1 MPVNLRERKYALD
14 IDPKAMDGQEV
25 VVAGWMQEI
34 RDLGKMTFVIL
45 RDKSGTLQVFAMK
58 SKTDEALY
66 QSLSKGL
73 QRESVVAVRGTVKAS
88 EKARNGYEIIPLEL
102 RVLGEAAAPLPLGV
116 VDKVDADLDTRLDNR
131 FMDLRKPEIQAI
143 FRVRSALVKAG
154 IDSFTQQGFL
164 QVHTPRVI
172 GASSEGGTDLF
183 PVKYFE
189 KDAFLA
195 QSPQLYKQMLMATGI
210 DRQFEVATYF
220 RAEKHNSYR
229 HLNEITAFDVE
240 MAFVEDEEDVMRV
253 LETGV
258 RDMWQGVHDAC
269 GADLALLGKTV
280 TVPTLPFPRLSYD
293 EALKLVNE
301 TGRWKS
307 ESGAVAEIPHG
318 EDLNAAA
325 EKILGEVMAERGH
338 AFYFITK
345 YPEEIRPF
353 YTFVDADGTTT
364 RSFDLEHNGLEVTSG
379 AQRQHDVAAL
389 EARLRHK
396 GLDPK
401 DFEDYLKPFRY
412 GMPPHGGFGLGID
425 RLTMEVLDLDNVREA
440 VLFPRDRNRLAP

>member
-1 MPVNLRERKYALD
+1 MAVDLHERKYATS
-14 IDPKAMDGQEV
+14 IDPKALDGQEV

-45 RDKSGTLQVFAMK
+45 RDRSGTLQVFAMK
-58 SKTDEALY
+58 AKTDEALY
-66 QSLSKGL
+66 HALSKGL
-73 QRESVVAVRGTVKAS
+73 QRESVIAIRGTVKAS

-102 RVLGEAAAPLPLGV
+102 RVLNEAEAPLPLGV
-116 VDKVDADLDTRLDNR
+116 VDKVEADLDTRLDNR

-143 FRVRSALVKAG
+143 FKVRSTLVNAG
-154 IDSFTQQGFL
+154 IQSFTRQGFV

-189 KDAFLA
+189 KDAYLA
-195 QSPQLYKQMLMATGI
+195 QSPQLYKQMLMATGL

-240 MAFVEDEEDVMRV
+240 MAFVESEEDVMQV
-253 LETGV
+253 LETAV
-258 RDMWQGVHDAC
+258 RDMWQAVHDAHQSE
-269 GADLALLGKTV
+269 LQLLGKEV
-280 TVPTLPFPRLSYD
+280 KVPALPFPRLHYD

-301 TGRWKS
+301 SGRWKN
-307 ESGAVAEIPHG
+307 EKGEAAEIPWG

-325 EKILGEVMAERGH
+325 EKILGDVMKERGH
-338 AFYFITK
+338 EFYFITR
-345 YPEEIRPF
+345 YPEQIRPF
-353 YTFVDADGTTT
+353 YTFVEDAEPIS
-364 RSFDLEHNGLEVTSG
+364 RSFDLEHAGLEVTSG
-379 AQRQHDVAAL
+379 AQRQHDPAKLVARI
-389 EARLRHK
+389 EHK

-401 DFEDYLKPFRY
+401 DFADYLKPFRY

-425 RLTMEVLDLDNVREA
+425 RLTMEVLGLPNVREA

>member
-1 MPVNLRERKYALD
+1 MAVNLRERKYALD
-14 IDPKAMDGQEV
+14 IDPKAMDGHEV

-45 RDKSGTLQVFAMK
+45 RDRTGTLQVFAMK
-58 SKTDEALY
+58 AKTDETLY
-66 QSLSKGL
+66 LTLSKGL
-73 QRESVVAVRGTVKAS
+73 QRESVIAVRGTVKAS
-88 EKARNGYEIIPLEL
+88 EKARNGYEIIPTEV
-102 RVLGEAAAPLPLGV
+102 RVLNESAAPLPLGV

-154 IDSFTQQGFL
+154 IDSFTRQGFF
-164 QVHTPRVI
+164 QVHTPRII

-195 QSPQLYKQMLMATGI
+195 QSPQLYKQMLMATGM

-229 HLNEITAFDVE
+229 HLNEVTAFDVE
-240 MAFVEDEEDVMRV
+240 MAFVESEEDVMHV
-253 LETGV
+253 LETAV
-258 RDMWQGVHDAC
+258 RDIWQGVHDQCQAE
-269 GADLALLGKTV
+269 LKILGKEV
-280 TVPTLPFPRLSYD
+280 KVPALPFPRVAYD
-293 EALKLVNE
+293 DAVRMVNE
-301 TGRWKS
+301 TKRWTNDKG
-307 ESGAVAEIPHG
+307 EQAPIPHG

-325 EKILGEVMAERGH
+325 EKILGDVMREKGH
-338 AFYFITK
+338 EFYFITK
-345 YPEEIRPF
+345 YPEQIRPF
-353 YTFVDADGTTT
+353 YTFIEEEGKVS

-379 AQRQHDVAAL
+379 AQRQHDPQKLVARIQA
-389 EARLRHK
+389 K

-401 DFEDYLKPFRY
+401 DFQDYLKPFQY

-425 RLTMEVLDLDNVREA
+425 RLTMEVLGLPNVREA